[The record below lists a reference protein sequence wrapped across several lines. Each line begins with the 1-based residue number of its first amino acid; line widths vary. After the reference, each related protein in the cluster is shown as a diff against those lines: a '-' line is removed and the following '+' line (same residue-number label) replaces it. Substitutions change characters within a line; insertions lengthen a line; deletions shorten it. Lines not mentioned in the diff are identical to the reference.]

1 VGISQKEATIMTFR
15 KHVMISIV
23 LLSISG
29 LLLGCSDDSTVIPKA
44 TLEAP
49 PAAPS
54 GLSVQ
59 INADGNVE
67 LAWDASTQPNI
78 RGYNVYRHVASQSAI
93 ATLNDAPLAEAR
105 YIDDQIDRGRLYEY
119 MVTSVT
125 TRGTESAYSTIQI
138 NTTIRYKGRDREGL

>member
-1 VGISQKEATIMTFR
+1 
-15 KHVMISIV
+15 MISIV

-29 LLLGCSDDSTVIPKA
+29 LLLGCSDDSTVTPETIF
-44 TLEAP
+44 EAP

-59 INADGNVE
+59 LNADGNVE
-67 LAWDASTQPNI
+67 LTWDASTQPNI
-78 RGYNVYRHVASQSAI
+78 RGYNVYRHIASQSVI

-105 YIDDQIDRGRLYEY
+105 YIDDQVDIGHLYEY

-138 NTTIRYKGRDREGL
+138 NTTPSDKDKDLDGI

>member
-1 VGISQKEATIMTFR
+1 MTFR

-29 LLLGCSDDSTVIPKA
+29 LLLGCGDDSTVAIPEPA
-44 TLEAP
+44 LEAP

-54 GLSVQ
+54 GLSVEL
-59 INADGNVE
+59 NADGYVE
-67 LAWDASTQPNI
+67 LTWDANSQPNI
-78 RGYNVYRHVASQSAI
+78 RGYNVYRHIVSQSAI
-93 ATLNDAPLAEAR
+93 ATLNDAPLTETSF
-105 YIDDQIDRGRLYEY
+105 IDDQIDRGPVYEY

-138 NTTIRYKGRDREGL
+138 NTTRGDKGQDLEDF

>member
-1 VGISQKEATIMTFR
+1 MTFR

-29 LLLGCSDDSTVIPKA
+29 LLLGCGDDSTVVTPEP

-54 GLSVQ
+54 GLS
-59 INADGNVE
+59 IKLNADGNVE
-67 LAWDASTQPNI
+67 LTWDASSQPNV
-78 RGYNVYRHVASQSAI
+78 RGYNVYRHIASQSAI
-93 ATLNDAPLAEAR
+93 SALNDAPLTEASF
-105 YIDDQIDRGRLYEY
+105 IDDTIDRGPVYEY

-138 NTTIRYKGRDREGL
+138 STTLGDKGKDREGL